1 MKSNYCIFKSTSALN
16 ELSRVAD
23 NGVTI
28 PKKVPGTGKRYATEI
43 WIDARDMTN
52 YHYATNK
59 NPAMTVALNEFDK
72 YFHTSVNYEY
82 LEPGMHTTLRIKQVQ
97 HIATERFMDYDLHNR
112 KCRLPHENPGI

>member
-1 MKSNYCIFKSTSALN
+1 M
-16 ELSRVAD
+16 VD